1 MKGRLWSGGWR
12 VGGEKIT
19 HITVDKYDKS
29 RPKYFDFPSTTHIV
43 LLLDRQT
50 DRQTDRSLKGSL
62 TEKSPQFLFEGTE

>member
-1 MKGRLWSGGWR
+1 M
-12 VGGEKIT
+12 GGEKIT

-50 DRQTDRSLKGSL
+50 DRSLKGSL